1 MVNNMNKNKYEKI
14 IYALYITA
22 VFPVIIIPAVVYIVT
37 SNIPAAIICLAAT
50 AVLYVLMLLVHY
62 IDNLYIT
69 KIISDLSKLMD
80 NLTELQEKQIFP
92 ENEDTVVSK
101 LQNKVIK
108 LVNILKKKNN
118 EALCEHENIKSLV
131 SDISH
136 QLKTPIANLIMYS
149 RFLKD
154 DSISDDKRR
163 EYIDIICLSI
173 NRLNFLSES
182 MIKISRLE
190 SGIISLN
197 MQNQSLNETV
207 LKALKDVY
215 AKAKAGN
222 IEIIYNE
229 ETNISLIHDRNWTS
243 EAIFNLLDNAVK
255 YSDSGST
262 VSLSVKSFGMFAA
275 IEVTDQNNPIP
286 ADEQNKIFSRFYR
299 GRNSRG
305 EGIGVGL
312 YLARKIT
319 VMQGG
324 YISLKCNEH
333 GNTFSIVMYIAGH

>member
-1 MVNNMNKNKYEKI
+1 
-14 IYALYITA
+14 
-22 VFPVIIIPAVVYIVT
+22 
-37 SNIPAAIICLAAT
+37 
-50 AVLYVLMLLVHY
+50 
-62 IDNLYIT
+62 
-69 KIISDLSKLMD
+69 MD

-118 EALCEHENIKSLV
+118 EALCEHENVKSLV

-197 MQNQSLNETV
+197 MQNQSLNETA

-229 ETNISLIHDRNWTS
+229 ETNISLLHDRNWTS

-255 YSDSGST
+255 YSASGST

-299 GRNSRG
+299 GRKSQG

-324 YISLKCNEH
+324 YISLKCSEH

>member
-1 MVNNMNKNKYEKI
+1 MVNKMNKNKHEKI
-14 IYALYITA
+14 IYTLYITA
-22 VFPVIIIPAVVYIVT
+22 VIPVIIIPAVVYIVS

-118 EALCEHENIKSLV
+118 EALCEHENVKSLV

-197 MQNQSLNETV
+197 MQNQSLNETA

-229 ETNISLIHDRNWTS
+229 ETNISLLHDRNWIPKRYLTFWTTQS
-243 EAIFNLLDNAVK
+243 NIQPLAPPSA
-255 YSDSGST
+255 
-262 VSLSVKSFGMFAA
+262 SL
-275 IEVTDQNNPIP
+275 
-286 ADEQNKIFSRFYR
+286 
-299 GRNSRG
+299 
-305 EGIGVGL
+305 
-312 YLARKIT
+312 
-319 VMQGG
+319 
-324 YISLKCNEH
+324 
-333 GNTFSIVMYIAGH
+333 

>member
-1 MVNNMNKNKYEKI
+1 MNKNKHEKI
-14 IYALYITA
+14 IYVLYIIA
-22 VFPVIIIPAVVYIVT
+22 VIPVIIIPAVVYIVS
-37 SNIPAAIICLAAT
+37 SNILAAVLCFT
-50 AVLYVLMLLVHY
+50 ATAILYVLMLFIHY

-80 NLTELQEKQIFP
+80 SLTELQEKQIFP

-118 EALCEHENIKSLV
+118 ETLCEHENIKTLV

-136 QLKTPIANLIMYS
+136 QLKTPVANLIMYS
-149 RFLKD
+149 HFLKD
-154 DSISDDKRR
+154 DSLSDDKRH

-197 MQNQSLNETV
+197 MQNQSLNETA

-215 AKAKAGN
+215 TKAKAGN

-229 ETNISLIHDRNWTS
+229 ETHISLLHDRNWTS

-255 YSDSGST
+255 YSDSDSVVT
-262 VSLSVKSFGMFAA
+262 LSIKSFGMFAA

-299 GRNSRG
+299 GRNSQG

-324 YISLKCNEH
+324 YISLKCGEH
-333 GNTFSIVMYIAGH
+333 GNTFSIVMYVAVH